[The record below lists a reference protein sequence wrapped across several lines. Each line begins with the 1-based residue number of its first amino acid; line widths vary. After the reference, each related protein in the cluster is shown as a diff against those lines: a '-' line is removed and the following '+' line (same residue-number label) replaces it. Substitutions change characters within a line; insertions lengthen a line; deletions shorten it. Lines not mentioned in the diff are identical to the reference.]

1 MSESQEREFSC
12 VMRPAD
18 KAGQPDL
25 CCCKAIDDEGGYED
39 LCLETSAIQ
48 EDDCGC
54 CC

>member
-1 MSESQEREFSC
+1 MSDTNERHFSC

-25 CCCKAIDDEGGYED
+25 CCCKAIDDDGAYED
-39 LCLETSAIQ
+39 LCLETSAI
-48 EDDCGC
+48 EVDDCGC